1 MEFKMKE
8 NGFQIDLEYGTL
20 DVSGNEQYGYRP
32 YQLLVSSI
40 AVCSGGV
47 FRKVLEKK
55 RITYENITIEADVKR
70 NEEGVNEV
78 TDIALH
84 FIIEGCPATEK
95 QIEKSLEIARK
106 NCPIVQSVQGSIN
119 VTESFEQ
126 K

>member
-1 MEFKMKE
+1 MEFIMKE
-8 NGFQIDLEYGTL
+8 NGFQTEFEYGTL

-32 YQLLVSSI
+32 FQLLVSSV

-55 RITYENITIEADVKR
+55 RITYENITIQADVKR
-70 NEEGVNEV
+70 NKEGVNEV
-78 TDIALH
+78 KDIHLH
-84 FIIEGCPATEK
+84 FIIEGCSATEK

-106 NCPIVQSVQGSIN
+106 NCPIVQSVQGSIH